1 MKGIIFI
8 IVVAFSS
15 FASAKKFATD
25 YVSFDLLNNW
35 HCHPEGTEWIC
46 TSKLNKKKAS
56 EAMIILTAKQKGPPD
71 SLAQYI
77 NYLKSPRTIKN
88 PKGGNFTSKVFHAKQ
103 RTINQHMWIDG
114 FHHGSEVPVYYTR
127 YLATVKG
134 SLAVL
139 VTYSAHK
146 DHYKKYASDFAA
158 SINSLRVMNVSPDFK
173 SKHGGSM
180 GAGGAQDYLSDMIN
194 ADDELGGDST
204 GGEGSG
210 GIGGLLNWLKKP
222 ETVAGL
228 GALAAILGYLVYR
241 RIKRRRQKLLEQR
254 ENRRSSSRDR
264 DGNRRRSR
272 SGRSSSDRHR
282 RSSSRSSSR
291 RR

>member
-1 MKGIIFI
+1 MKSIIFLI
-8 IVVAFSS
+8 IFTFSS

-46 TSKLNKKKAS
+46 ASKLNKKKAS
-56 EAMIILTAKQKGPPD
+56 EAIIILTAKQKGPPD
-71 SLAQYI
+71 SLAQYA
-77 NYLKSPRTIKN
+77 NYLKMPRTIKTS
-88 PKGGNFTSKVFHAKQ
+88 KGGKFTSKVFHAKQ
-103 RTINQHMWIDG
+103 RRINQHTWIDG

-134 SLAVL
+134 GLAVL

-158 SINSLRVMNVSPDFK
+158 SINSLRVLNVSPDFGK
-173 SKHGGSM
+173 GGGSI
-180 GAGGAQDYLSDMIN
+180 GTRGAQDYLSGMID
-194 ADDELGGDST
+194 AEDELA
-204 GGEGSG
+204 GEGYLDGEGEEG
-210 GIGGLLNWLKKP
+210 GIGGLLNQLKKP
-222 ETVAGL
+222 EVLGGL
-228 GALAAILGYLVYR
+228 GVLAAIIGYLVLR
-241 RIKRRRQKLLEQR
+241 RIRNRKRRLSEQR
-254 ENRRSSSRDR
+254 DSRRSSSRD
-264 DGNRRRSR
+264 GGRRRSR
-272 SGRSSSDRHR
+272 SGRSSSERHR